1 MRKNKIFWGI
11 IVIMLVGA
19 FLRIYHFGDWMHYQL
34 DQSRDFKIIQS
45 AIQYGPGELPL
56 QGPRAAGS
64 FLRLGPWLYYLEYL
78 SALVFGHTPVGSV
91 VIISLLN
98 ILLIPLFYLFVRR
111 FFNQKLSLGLSGI
124 LASSLFMI
132 VYSRFGWN
140 PNLLPFFILAFFYS
154 LLKFDDDKKE
164 KWLII
169 AAITLTFVVN
179 MHFIA
184 LITIPL
190 IGGIY
195 LLITRPRIKL
205 KWWFLAF
212 TIFITLNIPLII
224 NDIKTGGENSKMF
237 VEAIFAHSDNS
248 KHKHNLIDKSVRDL
262 GAHTEYFWII
272 LTGNQKV
279 GLPELS
285 GRKVICKSACQSGV
299 IAGVISLTVMILGGI
314 SLLIFYRRE
323 KEQSKKNFLLLN
335 IIWGVIIFGI
345 FIPLAY
351 DIAPRFFLLN
361 ATLLIIIL
369 GLALKLLIDKFNKNG
384 KILAVLIIGSC
395 ILSNLWA
402 VQNYF
407 QELKVASTDSNFK
420 LQYNDRILKEK
431 TRITLGQMDE
441 VSQWVADK
449 FAENHYPVMIYSQ
462 SEYERALLQRIN
474 TIVSPNKIYDKQS
487 VGFGVKTRTAQAG
500 SKGLKKLYKEANYF
514 VIIRTQSN
522 QDRFLEKYKKKMDIL
537 QVKHFGTLTGY
548 YLRPKSE
555 VAIAGQ
561 PNISNID
568 PNNRDR
574 VFGPGIQPRYLWR
587 QIFSGCIYNK
597 KSGICE
603 NEKEIKS

>member
-11 IVIMLVGA
+11 IVIILVGA
-19 FLRIYHFGDWMHYQL
+19 FLRSYHFGDWMHYQL

-45 AIQYGPGELPL
+45 ALQYGPGELPL

-91 VIISLLN
+91 VIILLLN
-98 ILLIPLFYLFVRR
+98 ILLIPLFYLFIRR
-111 FFNQKLSLGLSGI
+111 FFDWKLSLGLTGI
-124 LASSLFMI
+124 LAVSLFMI

-154 LLKFDDDKKE
+154 LLKLDDDKKE

-169 AAITLTFVVN
+169 SAITLAFVVN

-195 LLITRPRIKL
+195 LLITRPQIKL
-205 KWWFLAF
+205 KWWFLAL

-224 NDIKTGGENSKMF
+224 NDIKTSGENSKMF
-237 VEAIFAHSDNS
+237 VEAIFTHSDNS
-248 KHKHNLIDKSVRDL
+248 KHKHSLIDKSVRDL
-262 GAHTEYFWII
+262 GAHTEYFWIV

-285 GRKVICKSACQSGV
+285 GKKIICKSACQSG
-299 IAGVISLTVMILGGI
+299 IWAGIISLGALILAGI
-314 SLLIFYRRE
+314 TLGLFFWKE
-323 KEQSKKNFLLLN
+323 KDKTKKNFLLLN
-335 IIWGVIIFGI
+335 IIWGVIIFGV

-361 ATLLIIIL
+361 ALLL
-369 GLALKLLIDKFNKNG
+369 LVVFGLALKFLMDKFG
-384 KILAVLIIGSC
+384 KKGDILVILIVASC
-395 ILSNLWA
+395 IFANLWA

-407 QELKVASTDSNFK
+407 RELKMAKADSNFK
-420 LQYNDRILKEK
+420 LQYNDKILKEK

-449 FAENHYPVMIYSQ
+449 FAENKYPVVVYSQ

-474 TIVSPNKIYDKQS
+474 VKIKP
-487 VGFGVKTRTAQAG
+487 AQAG

-522 QDRFLEKYKKKMDIL
+522 QDRFLEKYKKKMNIL

-548 YLRPKSE
+548 YLRPKRGNT
-555 VAIAGQ
+555 IAGQ
-561 PNISNID
+561 PNIPKID
-568 PNNRDR
+568 SSNRDR
-574 VFGPGIQPRYLWR
+574 VFGPKIQPRYLWR
-587 QIFSGCIYNK
+587 QIFSGCTYNK
-597 KSGICE
+597 KSGTCE
-603 NEKEIKS
+603 KK